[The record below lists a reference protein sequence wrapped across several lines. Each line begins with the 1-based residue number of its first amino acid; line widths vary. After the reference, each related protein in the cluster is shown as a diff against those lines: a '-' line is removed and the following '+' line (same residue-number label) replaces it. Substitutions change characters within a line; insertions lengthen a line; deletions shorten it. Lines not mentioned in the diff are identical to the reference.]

1 MKKNRLN
8 APIFVYEDH
17 VDFIR
22 DWYSYAKRFGL
33 TQRAFLARAGIS
45 ANAFL
50 SDVIARRKKIGRS
63 HVVGFVKALELRN
76 DEKEYFRLLAQKEQC
91 RKPADK
97 TPIFERLAQLRK
109 SNLSTILENRTL
121 EYFASWQYP
130 VIREYV
136 VCKGSVSSPKEI
148 VSALVNLR
156 LSTLEVNQALAKL
169 AKWGMIV
176 HDRAVGL
183 YRPADKGAISYEDM
197 PHPVVNDVKR
207 TLIEASIHAMEE
219 MPKDERHV
227 SMTIKGISKASYSDL
242 CAKIDALRKDF
253 LNRDDRKESA
263 DRIVSLNIQLFPVMK
278 IGRPGGERGSTNE

>member
-8 APIFVYEDH
+8 TPIFIYEDH

-33 TQRAFLARAGIS
+33 TQREFLARAGIN

-50 SDVIARRKKIGRS
+50 SDVIGRRKKIGRS
-63 HVVGFVKALELRN
+63 HVAGFVKALELRG
-76 DEKEYFRLLAQKEQC
+76 DEREYFRLLAQKGRC

-97 TPIFERLAQLRK
+97 IPVFDRLAQLRNG
-109 SNLSTILENRTL
+109 NLSTMLENRTL

-136 VCKGSVSSPKEI
+136 VCKGSASSAKEI
-148 VSALVNLR
+148 VHALVNLK
-156 LSTLEVNQALAKL
+156 LSTHEVNQALAKL
-169 AKWGMIV
+169 VKWGMIV
-176 HDRAVGL
+176 HDKAAGL
-183 YRPADKGAISYEDM
+183 YRPADKGAISYKNM

-207 TLIEASIHAMEE
+207 TLIEASVHAMEE
-219 MPKDERHV
+219 MPKDERHI
-227 SMTIKGISKASYSDL
+227 SMTMKGISKASYNEL
-242 CAKIDALRKDF
+242 CTKIDALRKEF
-253 LNRDDRKESA
+253 LDRDDHMESV

-278 IGRPGGERGSTNE
+278 IDRSGGRTEK